1 VRCDRG
7 TFHSIE
13 ELRTGCDCV
22 LSDDEWTD
30 LADEAGVRLDERGK
44 LAL

>member
-13 ELRTGCDCV
+13 ELHTGCDCA

-30 LADEAGVRLDERGK
+30 LADEAGVRLGERGES
-44 LAL
+44 AL